1 MPNSPTPF
9 LTIRNGRFIDPA
21 HGIDTLTDIVLENG
35 KVVAIGKV
43 SNPQG
48 ATFNAA
54 GCIVAPG
61 LIDTHVHLREPGQEA
76 KETIATGAAS
86 AVAGGFTTVCCMP
99 NTRPALDTEA
109 QVEFVFKQARKAG
122 MAHVYPI
129 GAATKGREG
138 KELSEMGLMAAAGA
152 VGFSD
157 DGTGIASAA
166 VMDQALRYCAMTG
179 KVYMQ
184 HCEDHALG
192 GGAMNAGALSAK
204 LGLKGWPNIAEDLM
218 IARDHML
225 ARNLNYACRYHAQHM
240 TTAGG
245 IELLRQARARYAKDA
260 PDLGLDPAECRISG
274 EVSPHHLLLTDAGC
288 AHYDTNHKM
297 NPPLRTAA
305 DVAALVEGVRDGT
318 IQVLATDHAPHT
330 AEEKAKSFAEAPYGI
345 IGLEPALA
353 LYMKALLWTGV
364 VDWPRLIAML
374 TWNGAKLV
382 GLEATKGHL
391 AVGADADVTVIDP
404 KQRWQV
410 DVDAFASKS
419 RNCPFHGWELQG
431 NVVGTI
437 VAGKVKYAPDGARL
451 SGLGPIAST
460 AADLACIATAH

>member
-1 MPNSPTPF
+1 MSTAS
-9 LTIRNGRFIDPA
+9 LTIQNGRLIDPA
-21 HGIDTLTDIVLENG
+21 HGIDAVTDIVLENG
-35 KVVAIGKV
+35 RVAFIGKV

-48 ATFNAA
+48 ASFNAA

-109 QVEFVFKQARKAG
+109 QVEFVFKQAAKAG
-122 MAHVYPI
+122 MAHVYPV

-138 KELSEMGLMAAAGA
+138 KELSEMGLMAKAGA

-157 DGTGIASAA
+157 DGTGIASAG

-179 KVYMQ
+179 RVYMQ
-184 HCEDHALG
+184 HCEDHSLG

-218 IARDHML
+218 ISRDIML
-225 ARNLNYACRYHAQHM
+225 SRNLKYACRYHAQHM

-245 IELLRQARARYAKDA
+245 IDLLRQARAQYAKEA
-260 PDLGLDPAECRISG
+260 ASLGFNPAEHRISG

-288 AHYDTNHKM
+288 ANYDTNYKM
-297 NPPLRTAA
+297 NPPLRTQA
-305 DVAALVEGVRDGT
+305 DVDALVEGVRDGT

-330 AEEKAKSFAEAPYGI
+330 AEEKGQSFAQAPFGI

-353 LYMKALLWTGV
+353 LYMKALLWPGV
-364 VDWPRLIAML
+364 ADWSRLIAML
-374 TWNGAKLV
+374 SWNGAKLV
-382 GLEATKGHL
+382 GLEKTKGHL

-404 KQRWQV
+404 NHTWKV
-410 DVDAFASKS
+410 DVGAFASRS
-419 RNCPFHGWELQG
+419 RNCPFHGWELKG
-431 NVVGTI
+431 SVAATI
-437 VAGKVKYAPDGARL
+437 VSGKVKYAPDRARL
-451 SGLGPIAST
+451 SGTSPTATSAAELARIASS
-460 AADLACIATAH
+460 H